1 VAETPA
7 EWLPILAKRL
17 DYRLPQVRL
26 LSRYIDGDAPLPEMG
41 ANVKASWQKFQREAR
56 TNWGLLVQE
65 AVADRIVPNGITV
78 KGSADSPI
86 AKQAQR
92 IWRDNRM
99 DSVLKDWVRYGL
111 TYAQSFLTCWVDD
124 DGEAVITADSPET
137 MCISADPLQPWRVRA
152 ALRVWRDL
160 DAEKDYCI
168 VWCDGYRQKFFRPCY
183 VENPS
188 NVNRRRL
195 IRTTSG
201 QWEPDGEASDTGKPP
216 PVVVYNNPG
225 GYGEFEPH
233 LDVIN
238 RINRGIL
245 WRLSITAMQAFKQ
258 RAMKAAPGTPGL
270 PAKDPE
276 GNDIDWAKVFEPAPG
291 ALWELPPGI
300 DIWESESTDIRPL
313 IDGSNAD
320 IKQLAS
326 STRTP
331 LPMLMPDN
339 QSAQGAISMDS
350 GHLAKCEDRCKEAKV
365 GAIAILVKALEVE
378 DAALADDDT
387 VEVSFEP
394 VATVSLAEKYA
405 AAAQAKAAGEP
416 WKSIARRILGYS
428 PEQIAEAMS
437 DLEDETPEPPPV
449 MPPPKMP
456 GDVPP
461 KELPPDEPV
470 AA

>member
-1 VAETPA
+1 MCVAT
-7 EWLPILAKRL
+7 
-17 DYRLPQVRL
+17 
-26 LSRYIDGDAPLPEMG
+26 
-41 ANVKASWQKFQREAR
+41 
-56 TNWGLLVQE
+56 
-65 AVADRIVPNGITV
+65 
-78 KGSADSPI
+78 
-86 AKQAQR
+86 
-92 IWRDNRM
+92 
-99 DSVLKDWVRYGL
+99 
-111 TYAQSFLTCWVDD
+111 
-124 DGEAVITADSPET
+124 
-137 MCISADPLQPWRVRA
+137 DPLQPWRVRA

-168 VWCDGYRQKFFRPCY
+168 VWCDGYRQKFSRPCY
-183 VENPS
+183 IENPA
-188 NVNRRRL
+188 NINRRRL

-201 QWEPDGEASDTGKPP
+201 QWEPEEEEPIDTGKPP

-245 WRLSITAMQAFKQ
+245 WRLSITAMQA
-258 RAMKAAPGTPGL
+258 APGTPGL

-276 GNDIDWAKVFEPAPG
+276 GNDIDWAKIFEPAPG

-300 DIWESESTDIRPL
+300 DIWESQSTDIRPL

-350 GHLAKCEDRCKEAKV
+350 GHLAKCEDRLTEVKV
-365 GAIAILVKALEVE
+365 GAAAIVVKALEVE
-378 DAALADDDT
+378 KAALTDDDT

-394 VATVSLAEKYA
+394 VAMVSLAEKYA
-405 AAAQAKAAGEP
+405 AAAQASAAGEP
-416 WKSIARRILGYS
+416 WPSIARRILGYS
-428 PEQIAEAMS
+428 PQQIAEAKKEI
-437 DLEDETPEPPPV
+437 EDETPEPPP
-449 MPPPKMP
+449 PPPTLPPFP
-456 GDVPP
+456 GDQ
-461 KELPPDEPV
+461 LPTEDGPQTP
-470 AA
+470 

>member
-1 VAETPA
+1 MAETPA

-26 LSRYIDGDAPLPEMG
+26 LCRYIDGDAPLPEMG

-78 KGSADSPI
+78 AGSADSTI

-111 TYAQSFLTCWVDD
+111 TYAQSFLTCWVDAD
-124 DGEAVITADSPET
+124 DRAVITADSPET
-137 MCISADPLQPWRVRA
+137 MCIAADPLQPWRVRA

-160 DAEKDYCI
+160 DAEKDYAI
-168 VWCDGYRQKFFRPCY
+168 VWCDGWRQKFSRACY
-183 VENPS
+183 TENA
-188 NVNRRRL
+188 NRRKLVRL
-195 IRTTSG
+195 IQG
-201 QWEPDGEASDTGKPP
+201 EWNPEEEPVETGTPP

-258 RAMKAAPGTPGL
+258 RALKAAAGTAGL

-276 GNDIDWAKVFEPAPG
+276 GNDIDWAKIFEPAPG
-291 ALWELPPGI
+291 ALWELPAGI
-300 DIWESESTDIRPL
+300 DIWESQSTDIRPL
-313 IDGSNAD
+313 LDGSNAD

-365 GAIAILVKALEVE
+365 GAIAVLVKALEVE
-378 DAALADDDT
+378 KAELGDDDT
-387 VEVSFEP
+387 VDVSFES
-394 VATVSLAEKYA
+394 VATVSMSEKYA
-405 AAAQAKAAGEP
+405 AAAQAKAAGLP
-416 WKSIARRILGYS
+416 VKAILRNVLGWS
-428 PEQIAEAMS
+428 PQQVNQAES
-437 DLEDETPEPPPV
+437 DLENETPEPPPV
-449 MPPPKMP
+449 VQM
-456 GDVPP
+456 
-461 KELPPDEPV
+461 PPDEVPPV
-470 AA
+470 EPDAA